1 MAVQIITIE
10 DTTDPVLTIPAD
22 YTAECDAELVYEN
35 ASATDNCTV
44 FDMEIEPY
52 AVDTMFGACP
62 NTWTITRSFAVMDE
76 CNNTD
81 SLVQTITVEDTT
93 APMITDAGG
102 LMNGETVE
110 VCCESLEGGVTIPE
124 AITLSYADNC
134 DPEATLDYEETCVG
148 GNCPTETVESWCDIS
163 NPAVMPDGQTCDNY
177 DVHSLRLFNFA
188 GSEFYTT
195 VEGRVA
201 NNVDGTTTYTLTV
214 VSTEDEN
221 AGWDLELHYGD
232 FYTWQEWL
240 DRPGPQSYKSD
251 CGLGDH
257 TTWMYTILE
266 SGSATGW
273 GTYMGSSLTFTHQPA
288 SGYFGLQLGEGANN
302 KNGNYGFSQW
312 MYYSGT
318 FDGMTVNGSGDI
330 FGDLDCCLPYYL
342 ERTYAI
348 SDCAGNT
355 TNFAYTV
362 SLTGEACEEQ
372 GGITISDPEDAEP
385 VSEKGHVKI
394 ASLQPNPTSDMSTLM
409 LVSSDGTIQV
419 ELMVTTMSGTEVL
432 NLGTVSVVEGW
443 PFVMDIPVAGFES
456 GMYQVKVIGKDFLE
470 TKKLLVTN

>member
-1 MAVQIITIE
+1 
-10 DTTDPVLTIPAD
+10 
-22 YTAECDAELVYEN
+22 
-35 ASATDNCTV
+35 
-44 FDMEIEPY
+44 
-52 AVDTMFGACP
+52 
-62 NTWTITRSFAVMDE
+62 
-76 CNNTD
+76 
-81 SLVQTITVEDTT
+81 
-93 APMITDAGG
+93 
-102 LMNGETVE
+102 
-110 VCCESLEGGVTIPE
+110 
-124 AITLSYADNC
+124 
-134 DPEATLDYEETCVG
+134 
-148 GNCPTETVESWCDIS
+148 
-163 NPAVMPDGQTCDNY
+163 
-177 DVHSLRLFNFA
+177 
-188 GSEFYTT
+188 
-195 VEGRVA
+195 
-201 NNVDGTTTYTLTV
+201 VDGTTTYTLTV

-240 DRPGPQSYKSD
+240 DRPGAQSYKSD

-257 TTWMYTILE
+257 TTWMYTLLE
-266 SGSATGW
+266 SGTATGW
-273 GTYMGSSLTFTHQPA
+273 GTYMGSNLTFTHQPA

-330 FGDLDCCLPYYL
+330 FGDLDCCLPYDL

-348 SDCAGNT
+348 SDCANNT

-372 GGITISDPEDAEP
+372 GGITISDPEDAQL

-432 NLGTVSVVEGW
+432 NLGMVSVVEGW
-443 PFVMDIPVAGFES
+443 PFVMDIPVASLES
-456 GMYQVKVIGKDFLE
+456 GMYQVRVVGKDFLE

>member
-1 MAVQIITIE
+1 
-10 DTTDPVLTIPAD
+10 
-22 YTAECDAELVYEN
+22 
-35 ASATDNCTV
+35 
-44 FDMEIEPY
+44 
-52 AVDTMFGACP
+52 
-62 NTWTITRSFAVMDE
+62 
-76 CNNTD
+76 
-81 SLVQTITVEDTT
+81 
-93 APMITDAGG
+93 MITDAGG

-201 NNVDGTTTYTLTV
+201 NNVDGTTTHTLTV

-240 DRPGPQSYKSD
+240 DRPGPRATS
-251 CGLGDH
+251 L
-257 TTWMYTILE
+257 IVA
-266 SGSATGW
+266 SATIRFGC
-273 GTYMGSSLTFTHQPA
+273 TPSSSLVQPLDGVRTWEAASTFTHQPA

-330 FGDLDCCLPYYL
+330 FGDLDCCLPYDL
-342 ERTYAI
+342 SVPMPSLIVQATPP
-348 SDCAGNT
+348 T
-355 TNFAYTV
+355 FAYTV
-362 SLTGEACEEQ
+362 SLTVKRAKNKVESRSAIQRTRSQSQRKVMSRLQACSQ
-372 GGITISDPEDAEP
+372 T
-385 VSEKGHVKI
+385 
-394 ASLQPNPTSDMSTLM
+394 QRQTC
-409 LVSSDGTIQV
+409 QR
-419 ELMVTTMSGTEVL
+419 
-432 NLGTVSVVEGW
+432 
-443 PFVMDIPVAGFES
+443 
-456 GMYQVKVIGKDFLE
+456 
-470 TKKLLVTN
+470 